1 MIRLANAR
9 LTRIVC
15 EVDEDALLAQD
26 TLAEMIKEG
35 MDIALLQARGQNYP
49 TLENLK
55 RRIDDAAAHVPTII
69 GTILTIPG
77 PVRQV
82 YSIPVSPL
90 QIHSGQTLSLVL
102 EVGEEEDSYA
112 VLSSLQGLECGQ
124 TVVFGPNQLT
134 AVVTQVESG
143 RVKLQ
148 TTTDGQVQL
157 QSRVYVDGSSAF
169 DTNFTEK
176 QLSDIDFGL
185 SLQFNFL
192 SVCFSEHF
200 AEELEMLRERVGKRK
215 TKLLARVERMLDR
228 EELTA
233 LVDMCDGIILER
245 SALEV
250 QMQIEKLCTY
260 KKLVVQTCALYGKP
274 ILVSGH
280 VLGSLQS
287 LPYPL
292 RADACDVYNGVMDG
306 SDGFVL
312 SGLVLTPDLW
322 KNSLLMMKNIV
333 ASAEKNLKGV
343 TPPSWTGSET
353 PSILEALASSA
364 VKTSLDLRSRYL
376 ITVLHKNQAA
386 RLLAKYKPKVPILV
400 LGNDLRVLEQSLIY
414 RGTVP
419 MLADVS
425 EHRRLLAA
433 KTMELKTA
441 GLVQETQSMVVLSEK
456 NSRSVAS
463 FQAILSVIAVE

>member
-1 MIRLANAR
+1 MIRLADAR

-15 EVDEDALLAQD
+15 EVDEDALLAQT
-26 TLAEMIKEG
+26 TLADMIREG
-35 MDIALLQARGQNYP
+35 MDIAVLEARGQNYP

-55 RRIDDAAAHVPTII
+55 RIIDDAAAHVPTII

-82 YSIPVSPL
+82 YRLPVSPL
-90 QIHSGQTLSLVL
+90 QLRAGEMLSLVL
-102 EVGEEEDSYA
+102 EEGEEENYA
-112 VLSSLQGLECGQ
+112 VLSSLEGLANGQ
-124 TVVFGPNQLT
+124 TVVFGADHLS
-134 AVVTQVESG
+134 AVVTQVEPG
-143 RVKLQ
+143 RVKVRS
-148 TTTDGQVQL
+148 TSDGQVQL
-157 QSRVYVDGSSAF
+157 HSRIYVDGSSAF
-169 DTNFTEK
+169 STNFTDK

-192 SVCFSEHF
+192 SVCYSERF
-200 AEELEMLRERVGKRK
+200 NEELALLRERVGKRK
-215 TKLLARVERMLDR
+215 TKLLARLERMLGR

-233 LVDMCDGIILER
+233 LCSIADGVILER

-250 QMQIEKLCTY
+250 QMPIEKLCTY
-260 KKLVVQTCALYGKP
+260 KKLVVQICGFLGKP
-274 ILVSGH
+274 ILISGH
-280 VLGSLQS
+280 VLGSLQT

-312 SGLVLTPDLW
+312 SGLVLTTDLW
-322 KNSLLMMKNIV
+322 RNSLLMMKNIV
-333 ASAEKNLKGV
+333 ASAEKNLKDV

-364 VKTSLDLRSRYL
+364 VKTSLDLRARYL
-376 ITVLHKNQAA
+376 ITVLHKGQAT
-386 RLLAKYKPKVPILV
+386 RLLAKYKPRVPILV
-400 LGNDLRVLEQSLIY
+400 LANDLRVLEQSLIY
-414 RGTVP
+414 RGAVP

-425 EHRRLLAA
+425 EHRRLLAV
-433 KTMELKTA
+433 KTRELKAA

-456 NSRSVAS
+456 NNRTVAS